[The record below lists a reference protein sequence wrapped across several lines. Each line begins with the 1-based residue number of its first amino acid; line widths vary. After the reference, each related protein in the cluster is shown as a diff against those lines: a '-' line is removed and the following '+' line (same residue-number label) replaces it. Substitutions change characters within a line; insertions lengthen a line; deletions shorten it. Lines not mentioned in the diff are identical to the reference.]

1 MAGSIRLT
9 PGDAEAPRD
18 QWYVIAFSN
27 EVTRTPL
34 ARMIMGDPVVLYRR
48 EDGTPTALFDR
59 CPHRG
64 MRLSNGGKLIS
75 DNIQCNYHGLQF
87 GPDGMCQKIPSG
99 GPISNQMRVQHY
111 AVAEIW
117 NWIWIWPGDPAKAD
131 RNLIPDHHALGLTDP
146 SLHAYSGL
154 MLEMECN
161 YLHAYENLN
170 EASHVSFLHHGFVD
184 TGNVAAHPF
193 REEAQEDR
201 ISTIREFK
209 DEAVFPYAKL
219 SYGLKSDVVDRQ
231 LTLAAIA
238 PTLTTVTERYQEK
251 GVADPR
257 QLLVRLVVPVTP
269 ASHKKCYQF
278 VAAVRTLPTESGPLF
293 DGLRGFLQEDQVALA
308 DVQQLFDSLQP
319 EQRVEVSVKADSPA
333 WRTRRMLEAMIKKER
348 ASPVAATGSL

>member
-27 EVTRTPL
+27 EVTRAPR

-48 EDGTPTALFDR
+48 EDGTPIALFDR

-64 MRLSNGGKLIS
+64 MRLSNGGKLI
-75 DNIQCNYHGLQF
+75 DDAIQCNYHGLQF
-87 GPDGMCQKIPSG
+87 GPDGMCRRIPSG
-99 GPISNQMRVQHY
+99 GSISNQMRVQSY
-111 AVAEIW
+111 PVVEIW

-131 RNLIPDHHALGLTDP
+131 PNLIPDHHALGLTDP

-170 EASHVSFLHHGFVD
+170 EASHVSFLHHGFID

-193 REEAQEDR
+193 REEAAEDR
-201 ISTIREFK
+201 VSTVREFK
-209 DEAVFPYAKL
+209 DEPVFPYAKI

-231 LTLAAIA
+231 LTLTAIA
-238 PTLTTVTERYQEK
+238 PTLTIVSERYQEK
-251 GVADPR
+251 AVENPR
-257 QLLVRLVVPVTP
+257 ELLVRLVVPVTP
-269 ASHKKCYQF
+269 ATHKKCYQF
-278 VAAVRTLPTESGPLF
+278 VAAVRTVPAEPAPLF
-293 DGLRGFLQEDQVALA
+293 EGLRGFLHEDQVALA
-308 DVQQLFDSLQP
+308 DVQELFDSLEP
-319 EQRVEVSVKADSPA
+319 EQRVEVSVKADNPA

-348 ASPVAATGSL
+348 ASSAPAAAAL

>member
-27 EVTRTPL
+27 EVTRAPR

-48 EDGTPTALFDR
+48 EDGTPIALFDR

-64 MRLSNGGKLIS
+64 MRLSNGGKLID

-87 GPDGMCQKIPSG
+87 GPDGMCRKIPSG
-99 GPISNQMRVQHY
+99 GPISNQMRVQSY
-111 AVAEIW
+111 PVAEIW

-131 RNLIPDHHALGLTDP
+131 LKLIPDHHALGLTDP

-170 EASHVSFLHHGFVD
+170 EASHVSFLHHGFID

-193 REEAQEDR
+193 REEAAEDR
-201 ISTIREFK
+201 ISTMREFN
-209 DEAVFPYAKL
+209 DEPVFPYAKAVL
-219 SYGLKSDVVDRQ
+219 WTQ
-231 LTLAAIA
+231 
-238 PTLTTVTERYQEK
+238 ER
-251 GVADPR
+251 
-257 QLLVRLVVPVTP
+257 
-269 ASHKKCYQF
+269 
-278 VAAVRTLPTESGPLF
+278 
-293 DGLRGFLQEDQVALA
+293 RG
-308 DVQQLFDSLQP
+308 
-319 EQRVEVSVKADSPA
+319 RSPA
-333 WRTRRMLEAMIKKER
+333 DAHRHRTHAHH
-348 ASPVAATGSL
+348 S